1 MKDTSSSV
9 YTELPSY
16 ITPWMVMNGWRIQL
30 VMDVLTHHI
39 PRNNNWM
46 RELCLMNVNC
56 TMLWHKWNKIKLKS
70 LKIEK
75 MQEGILSGSK
85 RAKFGSSLMWE
96 ILRISRGCVQSRGGK
111 LKMGF
116 LWKVP
121 IFKKWKIFLRLP
133 LIKALIVM
141 TKSC

>member
-46 RELCLMNVNC
+46 RELCFMNVNC
-56 TMLWHKWNKIKLKS
+56 IMLWHKWNKIKLEKS
-70 LKIEK
+70 
-75 MQEGILSGSK
+75 QNGK
-85 RAKFGSSLMWE
+85 RARGHFEWKQKALFGSSLMWE
-96 ILRISRGCVQSRGGK
+96 ILRISRGCAQSQGGK

-116 LWKVP
+116 LGKVP
-121 IFKKWKIFLRLP
+121 FLRNESFFSFWGSP
-133 LIKALIVM
+133 
-141 TKSC
+141 